1 MDNSAYEALMIG
13 VNTFIFIVALT
24 AGIMLMDKINDLVEF
39 TKQETSVASAG
50 SLIETYGETAERT
63 FTGAEV
69 YALYGQAKNGELP
82 TGMKI
87 TVNLSG
93 SKVNITNY
101 GTRGLK
107 YLNSIFVLEKATE
120 NNFVFRLKTN

>member
-1 MDNSAYEALMIG
+1 MDNSAHEALMIG

-24 AGIMLMDKINDLVEF
+24 AGIMLMGKINDLVEF
-39 TKQETSVASAG
+39 TKQETSAPSAG
-50 SLIETYGETAERT
+50 SLIETYGETVERT

-69 YALYGQAKNGELP
+69 YALYGQAKKGELP

-87 TVNLSG
+87 TVNISG
-93 SKVNITNY
+93 STYSIDKY
-101 GTRGLK
+101 GSKGLS
-107 YLNSIFVLEKATE
+107 YLSKIFVLEKATA